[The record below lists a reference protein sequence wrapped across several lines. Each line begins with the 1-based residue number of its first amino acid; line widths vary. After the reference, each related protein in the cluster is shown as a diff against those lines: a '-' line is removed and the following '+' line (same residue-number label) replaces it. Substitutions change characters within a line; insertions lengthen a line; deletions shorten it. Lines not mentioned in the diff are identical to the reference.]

1 MTEKIG
7 EGGPRRNAS
16 SAKQSR
22 GQKVWSTIQS
32 NVLGYSIDKRIPHES
47 TG

>member
-16 SAKQSR
+16 SAK
-22 GQKVWSTIQS
+22 
-32 NVLGYSIDKRIPHES
+32 
-47 TG
+47 